1 MRRKG
6 IYNRYSFLK
15 RMDRKRIILIRG
27 KNKYIS
33 FDRDLEILRYIDFKM
48 EYSCSSLKYLDKY
61 NINYVVVD
69 NLDVVVSK
77 KFFSNNYMKYLKLI
91 YLKRILLNIGNNLGN

>member
-6 IYNRYSFLK
+6 IYNRYSFIK
-15 RMDRKRIILIRG
+15 RMNRNSIILIRG
-27 KNKYIS
+27 NKKYIS
-33 FDRDLEILRYIDFKM
+33 FDRDLDILRYINFNM
-48 EYSCSSLKYLDKY
+48 EYSYSSLKYLDKY
-61 NINYVVVD
+61 NINYIVVD

-77 KFFSNNYMKYLKLI
+77 EFCSNNYMKYVKLM

>member
-15 RMDRKRIILIRG
+15 RMDRKRIILIKG

-33 FDRDLEILRYIDFKM
+33 FDRDLEILRYINFK
-48 EYSCSSLKYLDKY
+48 
-61 NINYVVVD
+61 
-69 NLDVVVSK
+69 
-77 KFFSNNYMKYLKLI
+77 
-91 YLKRILLNIGNNLGN
+91 